1 MSGIEKRIKK
11 HACIFVKDL
20 SFISV
25 RYNIKAATS
34 ASSFKRLMKS
44 FLRDRQNEFKS

>member
-25 RYNIKAATS
+25 RYIGGSGVGLTKPIVWHFITMV
-34 ASSFKRLMKS
+34 KLILVR
-44 FLRDRQNEFKS
+44 

>member
-25 RYNIKAATS
+25 RYSTLTYIV
-34 ASSFKRLMKS
+34 MDE
-44 FLRDRQNEFKS
+44 FLH

>member
-25 RYNIKAATS
+25 RYITFYLAPEAHYWILKNVVAH
-34 ASSFKRLMKS
+34 LE
-44 FLRDRQNEFKS
+44 LE